1 MKKPKIVWN
10 TTAKQT
16 LEAISIY
23 YNQKSGQGANKV
35 LNEIL
40 KTLEEIRFIDQY
52 QKDLIQPEFRRIIVR
67 HYKIIYHTENDT
79 IFILRIFD
87 TRQDPNKQHL

>member
-40 KTLEEIRFIDQY
+40 KPLKKFV
-52 QKDLIQPEFRRIIVR
+52 L
-67 HYKIIYHTENDT
+67 
-79 IFILRIFD
+79 
-87 TRQDPNKQHL
+87 